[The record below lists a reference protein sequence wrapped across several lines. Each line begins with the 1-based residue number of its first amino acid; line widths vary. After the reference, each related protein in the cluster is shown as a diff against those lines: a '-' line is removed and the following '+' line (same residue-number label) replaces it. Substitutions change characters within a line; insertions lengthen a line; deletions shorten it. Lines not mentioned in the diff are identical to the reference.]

1 MKLSPAAFNA
11 HLNHLGQDFTWRKAY
26 ACPCVNP
33 HSGAA
38 KPNCPHCDGKGR
50 LWDAP
55 AVGKAGIVGRDQLRK
70 FADFGLWDQGDIM
83 LSIPSDSPLYAM
95 GQFDRVTAT
104 NRSEQFSMN
113 FVRGLNDRIRHVI
126 IAIERVFWIGSG
138 DVLVEGNIPAI
149 GADGTLTWADGAPP
163 GAASV
168 RSLRPLIK
176 PPCVPAWLARA
187 RFAPT
192 AQHPARCRGLAW
204 PARSSR
210 TSLQPSRGR

>member
-1 MKLSPAAFNA
+1 MRLSPAAFNA

-50 LWDAP
+50 LWDAAIP
-55 AVGKAGIVGRDQLRK
+55 GKAGIVGRDQLRK

-95 GQFDRVTAT
+95 GQFDRVAAT

-113 FVRGLNDRIRHVI
+113 FVSGLNDRIRHAI
-126 IAIERVFWIGSG
+126 ISIERVFWIGAG
-138 DVLVEGNIPAI
+138 DILVEGGIPTI
-149 GADGTLTWADGAPP
+149 GTDGTLAWTDGAPP
-163 GAASV
+163 ANTTYSITGRRRPEFFCFNEIPAD
-168 RSLRPLIK
+168 RPLHFGE
-176 PPCVPAWLARA
+176 PLPRRVVLR
-187 RFAPT
+187 RFD
-192 AQHPARCRGLAW
+192 LF
-204 PARSSR
+204 
-210 TSLQPSRGR
+210 GR